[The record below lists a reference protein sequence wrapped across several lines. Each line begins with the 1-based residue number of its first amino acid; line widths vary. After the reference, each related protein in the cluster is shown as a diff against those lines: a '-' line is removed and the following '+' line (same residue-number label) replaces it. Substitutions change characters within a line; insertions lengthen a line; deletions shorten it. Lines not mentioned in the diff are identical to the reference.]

1 MRKLLA
7 FLCILSLICFVSCAE
22 PGFEEPQTFDE
33 SKVEA
38 TSISETPLEN
48 VSEISDLICR
58 SGNCLVYQ
66 CLSEDSIVIAKY
78 SPMEKKERV
87 LYASDSVFAL
97 SNVEVFR
104 GDLLF
109 CETFEN
115 KGIGQNPMKFSCVR
129 VSEGTKGE
137 MFSDECIKIPS
148 IAKGGNN
155 CCYINY
161 QKIEGEYLKS
171 FVVRV
176 GINAESEISS
186 ISTARAQIDGNGA
199 MTGYVLIGISAFK
212 DFCYFQKIRLDGVSE
227 FEKATE
233 AEIVEVDSNNEA
245 VIHRIERLLLYMGAS
260 DKHFLGSDYYYDL
273 PDGEVKTSW
282 VAEKDFS
289 KRQYLPNTFVSKE
302 ITNAFW
308 VSSDKVIAQN
318 HSTVYEADFSQN
330 RVVYWDISSEY
341 GENHT
346 KAVFDNNSYYIIYC
360 KDGKYS
366 VVECRDLQLIDV
378 GLSQTPIENQESI
391 SYQVLI
397 DDWPLPKN
405 GVTYVQEENISL
417 AFVETMKVMEPRD
430 EDFLSGH
437 LEDHIL
443 EINGEWERT
452 SFDGTVTGAVVYSI
466 KNITRGSVV
475 TVAIT
480 EELAGKL
487 GLETTQIKII
497 RE

>member
-1 MRKLLA
+1 MRKLLV
-7 FLCILSLICFVSCAE
+7 FWCILSLICFVGCTES
-22 PGFEEPQTFDE
+22 GFEEIQSFDE

-38 TSISETPLEN
+38 TSISMTPLEN

-66 CLSEDSIVIAKY
+66 CLNEDSIAIAKY
-78 SPMEKKERV
+78 SPMEKQERV
-87 LYASDSVFAL
+87 LYASNSVFAL
-97 SNVEVFR
+97 SNVEDFR
-104 GDLLF
+104 GDLVF

-115 KGIGQNPMKFSCVR
+115 KGIGQNPMTFSCVR
-129 VSEGTKGE
+129 ISEGAKVKL
-137 MFSDECIKIPS
+137 FSDECIKIPS
-148 IAKGGNN
+148 IAKSGNN

-171 FVVRV
+171 FVVRT
-176 GINAESEISS
+176 GINTGSEISG
-186 ISTARAQIDGNGA
+186 IATTRAQIDRNGA
-199 MTGYVLIGISAFK
+199 MTGYVIVGISAFK
-212 DFCYFQKIRLDGVSE
+212 EFCYFQKIRLDGVYE

-233 AEIVEVDSNNEA
+233 AEIVEVCSNNET
-245 VIHRIERLLLYMGAS
+245 VIHRSDRLLLYMSAS
-260 DKHFLGSDYYYDL
+260 DKYFLGSDYYYDL
-273 PDGEVKTSW
+273 PDGEVNTSW
-282 VAEKDFS
+282 FAKKDFS
-289 KRQYLPNTFVSKE
+289 KIHYLPNTFVSKE
-302 ITNAFW
+302 ITNASW
-308 VSSDKVIAQN
+308 VSSDKVVAQN

-330 RVVYWDISSEY
+330 SVMYWDIPSEY

-346 KAVFDNNSYYIIYC
+346 KAVFDNNGYYIICC

-366 VVECRDLQLIDV
+366 VVECRDLQLIDA
-378 GLSQTPIENQESI
+378 GLSQASIENQESI

-397 DDWPLPKN
+397 DDRPLPKN
-405 GVTYVQEENISL
+405 GVAYVQKENTSL
-417 AFVETMKVMEPRD
+417 AFVETMKAMEPKD
-430 EDFLSGH
+430 EDFLSGN

-466 KNITRGSVV
+466 KNINNGATI

-480 EELAGKL
+480 EELADKL

-497 RE
+497 RK